1 MTPGDTPI
9 HVVRRWFPC
18 FVLHCPTI
26 AGPTHLVMA
35 ASDRVSINEALPLL
49 QDVVEW
55 EELGFHLGL
64 SDAAIKEIRAMVGET
79 VSIKRMVMMS
89 RWVQSDLEATWSK
102 LAKALLKMN
111 PPYKVLAAK
120 IRQQYS
126 CPSSEAS
133 VTHQDGQKERQEP
146 NGEKCKFIC
155 RSNSCYFLYNAL
167 ITDTMPYSPL
177 PLTIR

>member
-1 MTPGDTPI
+1 
-9 HVVRRWFPC
+9 
-18 FVLHCPTI
+18 
-26 AGPTHLVMA
+26 MA
-35 ASDRVSINEALPLL
+35 ASDRVSINKALPLL
-49 QDVVEW
+49 QEVVEW

-89 RWVQSDLEATWSK
+89 RWLQSDLEATWSK

-126 CPSSEAS
+126 CPSSEA
-133 VTHQDGQKERQEP
+133 VDDGQKACQEP
-146 NGEKCKFIC
+146 SGEKCKFIC
-155 RSNSCYFLYNAL
+155 Q
-167 ITDTMPYSPL
+167 TMSRVAHGVL
-177 PLTIR
+177 VRL